1 MYKANLKTESTYKQV
16 LTYEAKHTFQ
26 WSRGTATCSCGW
38 WTLWGASL
46 ESAKRSHSFHR
57 NNMLRI
63 EGYGLSDMKKR
74 PIKKAERK
82 LRLMGKAEAIVDKKE
97 N

>member
-1 MYKANLKTESTYKQV
+1 MYKANSKTEYTYNQV

-46 ESAKRSHSFHR
+46 ESARRSHSYHWA
-57 NNMLRI
+57 NKQGVEAGWL
-63 EGYGLSDMKKR
+63 GL
-74 PIKKAERK
+74 
-82 LRLMGKAEAIVDKKE
+82 
-97 N
+97 